1 MILPTAL
8 YILFVRIIF
17 TVYSKVCTTQACLK
31 ILYLPILP
39 NIDLKALTRIVHWIT
54 MDGSNP
60 IFTYLKRNL
69 LNCSKINFAVKLTQR
84 GLISRDHWYNV
95 SRLLGYI
102 VFVELSSMARFYA
115 GVCHGVF
122 AIAEYDFIVLLLLP
136 SWLYVSLLLMSLTPL
151 HSKKN
156 ACGSR

>member
-31 ILYLPILP
+31 ILSLPILP

-60 IFTYLKRNL
+60 SL
-69 LNCSKINFAVKLTQR
+69 LIRKETFQIVQKLT
-84 GLISRDHWYNV
+84 
-95 SRLLGYI
+95 
-102 VFVELSSMARFYA
+102 
-115 GVCHGVF
+115 
-122 AIAEYDFIVLLLLP
+122 
-136 SWLYVSLLLMSLTPL
+136 SL
-151 HSKKN
+151 
-156 ACGSR
+156 